1 MYKMA
6 PALPLAPTVPLPP
19 TGSQPDLKPLR
30 SAQSVDDDSYTGI
43 SAGVVAAVTNYTRT
57 VSRRT
62 LELMESHTSFE
73 YAITNFETEVANSDI
88 SPQEKQAIQDKITD
102 VKKNVSTKFAKLN
115 FDERETLL
123 IAYSTRLGGINKDL
137 NPKLKPQYFRAWD
150 AFTDLQGASVAA
162 SRWTIGY
169 QALSV
174 GAVGGLAAGLA
185 SCFFS

>member
-1 MYKMA
+1 MA
-6 PALPLAPTVPLPP
+6 PALPLPNP
-19 TGSQPDLKPLR
+19 KPFR
-30 SAQSVDDDSYTGI
+30 STQSVDDDSYTGI
-43 SAGVVAAVTNYTRT
+43 SAGVVAAVTNYTRN

-73 YAITNFETEVANSDI
+73 YAIANFQTEVANSDI
-88 SPQEKQAIQDKITD
+88 SPEEKQAIQDKITD
-102 VKKNVSTKFAKLN
+102 VKKNVSTKFAKLDL
-115 FDERETLL
+115 DERETLL
-123 IAYSTRLGGINKDL
+123 AAYSTRLEGINKDL
-137 NPKLKPQYFRAWD
+137 NTKLKPQYLIAWN

-174 GAVGGLAAGLA
+174 GAVSGLAAGLA